1 MRDTQFLI
9 VGLDGLR
16 ADMVT
21 PELTPNLLRLAR
33 RGVLFRQHHAVFP
46 TATRVNV
53 ASLVTGA
60 NSGTHGIVNNSIFE
74 PSVAPN
80 GPLDLGQYDQVE
92 AANGYYGGA
101 LLHTPSLGEV
111 LAAHGETL
119 IAVSSGTT
127 GSNRLMH
134 HQVKTLGGIGF
145 SAHGPE
151 ACHPASEAKAL
162 VDRFGPV
169 PPAATPDTARLAYIT
184 DVCLERLLPVYLP
197 RVAILWFSDP
207 DKTYHHCG
215 IGSPESLAAIRG
227 ADAQL
232 GRIMDWLELPPQRHR
247 INLVVLSDHGHVTI
261 RQQVSVCDALNAMG
275 VSAAIG
281 RYDGG
286 EVAVVP
292 WCSGSIHV
300 RNHDPQLTRK
310 IVAWM
315 QEQPWCGPLFT
326 RGKNAIEG
334 VVPGTLARSLVLNE
348 HPRAGDIVYVMR
360 ADEEQDEHGITG
372 GCYDDSGLALGG
384 GTHGGLSRHEL
395 RNVCVACGPAFHEGK
410 ESSMAS
416 GTVDL
421 LPTILHLLGYA
432 VPPRADGRIL
442 YEALAQTTAPAEPV
456 RDNRTYSTEAQTAVG
471 LYRQQLTVTT
481 VGETAY
487 LEHGWVE

>member
-60 NSGTHGIVNNSIFE
+60 NSGTHGIVNNAMFE
-74 PSVAPN
+74 PSVAPH

-101 LLHTPSLGEV
+101 LLHTPSLGEI
-111 LAAHGETL
+111 LAAHGERL

-134 HQVKTLGGIGF
+134 HQVRTLGGIGF
-145 SAHGPE
+145 STRGPE
-151 ACHPASEAKAL
+151 ACHPVGEAEAI
-162 VDRFGPV
+162 VERFGPV
-169 PPAATPDTARLAYIT
+169 PPAGTPDTARLTYIT
-184 DVCLERLLPVYLP
+184 DVCLEHLLPAYRP

-232 GRIMDWLELPPQRHR
+232 GRIMDWLEQPPQRHR

-261 RQQVSVCDALNAMG
+261 RQQVSVGDALTATG
-275 VSAAIG
+275 VPAGIG
-281 RYDGG
+281 RYGSG

-300 RNHDPQLTRK
+300 RHHDPHLTRK
-310 IVAWM
+310 IVTWM

-326 RGKNAIEG
+326 RGRNEVEG

-360 ADEEQDEHGITG
+360 TDEEQDEHGITG
-372 GCYDDSGLALGG
+372 GCYDDSGLPLGG

-395 RNVCVACGPAFHEGK
+395 HNVCLASGPAFRDGHE
-410 ESSMAS
+410 SPMPS
-416 GTVDL
+416 GTVDI
-421 LPTILHLLGYA
+421 LPTILHVLGHPI
-432 VPPRADGRIL
+432 PPRVDGRVL
-442 YEALAQTTAPAEPV
+442 HEALVQSASAPQRVPAT
-456 RDNRTYSTEAQTAVG
+456 RTYSTAVQTAAG
-471 LYRQQLTVTT
+471 WYGQQLTVTT
-481 VGETAY
+481 VEGTAY
-487 LEHGWVE
+487 LERGWVE